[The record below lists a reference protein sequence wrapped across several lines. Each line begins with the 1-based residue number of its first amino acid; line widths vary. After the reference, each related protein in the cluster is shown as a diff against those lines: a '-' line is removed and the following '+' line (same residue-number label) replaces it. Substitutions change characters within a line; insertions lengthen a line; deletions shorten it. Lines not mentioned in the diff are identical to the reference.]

1 MVPPR
6 PRGRLAPVDPFAVI
20 IFGIVGALIVF
31 VLLLGRFHPRSS
43 TDILDWR
50 PTRSAEAEAQNEIDD
65 VEQMLEA
72 TNERRRRRGETELTE
87 DMLHRRVQEDR
98 ETQRRLR
105 DDYLAE
111 EEVRQ
116 MLDVKNE
123 RRRRRGEPEI
133 TEEQFRAEIE
143 SERGPGKAS

>member
-1 MVPPR
+1 
-6 PRGRLAPVDPFAVI
+6 VDPFAVI

-50 PTRSAEAEAQNEIDD
+50 PTRSAEVEAQNEIDD

-72 TNERRRRRGETELTE
+72 TNERRRRRGESELTE
-87 DMLHRRVQEDR
+87 DMLHQRVQEDR

-105 DDYLAE
+105 DDYLA
-111 EEVRQ
+111 
-116 MLDVKNE
+116 
-123 RRRRRGEPEI
+123 G
-133 TEEQFRAEIE
+133 
-143 SERGPGKAS
+143 

>member
-1 MVPPR
+1 M
-6 PRGRLAPVDPFAVI
+6 I

-43 TDILDWR
+43 ADILDWR
-50 PTRSAEAEAQNEIDD
+50 PTRSAELEAQNEIDD

-72 TNERRRRRGETELTE
+72 ANERRRRRGDPDLTE
-87 DMLHRRVQEDR
+87 DMLNQRVQEDR
-98 ETQRRLR
+98 EVQRRLR
-105 DDYLAE
+105 EEYMAE

-116 MLDVKNE
+116 MLEVKNE

-133 TEEQFRAEIE
+133 TEEEFRASIDGQ
-143 SERGPGKAS
+143 SGAASDS

>member
-1 MVPPR
+1 
-6 PRGRLAPVDPFAVI
+6 VDPFAVI

-43 TDILDWR
+43 ADILDWR
-50 PTRSAEAEAQNEIDD
+50 PTRSPELEAQNEIDD

-72 TNERRRRRGETELTE
+72 ANERRRRRGDPDLTE
-87 DMLHRRVQEDR
+87 DMLHQRVQEDR
-98 ETQRRLR
+98 EVQRRLR
-105 DDYLAE
+105 EEYMVE

-116 MLDVKNE
+116 MLEVKNE

-133 TEEQFRAEIE
+133 TEEEFRASIDGE
-143 SERGPGKAS
+143 SGAASGS

>member
-1 MVPPR
+1 
-6 PRGRLAPVDPFAVI
+6 VDPFAVI

-50 PTRSAEAEAQNEIDD
+50 PTRSAEVEAQNEIDD

-72 TNERRRRRGETELTE
+72 TNERRRRRGESELTE
-87 DMLHRRVQEDR
+87 DMLHQRVQEDR

-105 DDYLAE
+105 DDYLAGQ
-111 EEVRQ
+111 EVRQ
-116 MLDVKNE
+116 MLEVKNE
-123 RRRRRGEPEI
+123 RRRRRGQPEI